1 MLGGSVRTYM
11 SNGSFLETSH
21 RMWHE
26 ALRASRAGSPVLI
39 IGETGAGKEVLARY
53 IHEKSK
59 GGRGDGF
66 VALNCAAIPE
76 KLFESE
82 LFGHT
87 KGSFT
92 GADKDKAGLIEA
104 ADGGTLFLDEVEE
117 MPVPMQVKLLRAI
130 EQKEY
135 RRIGET
141 DVRKS
146 DFRLICA
153 TNKNL
158 HELVR
163 EGRFR
168 KDLYY
173 RINVIEIVVPPL
185 RERMD
190 DIPVFVE
197 YFIHQ
202 FTKKEVKVS
211 VNVMERFL
219 CYTWPGNIRELRN
232 VIESSVLR
240 LGEDEKTLELEHL
253 PSNKFEDCSLYNNG
267 IISLR
272 EREKCF
278 RSILI
283 REAMNSNRGDYR
295 KVMDELHVTKDM
307 IYRAIR
313 KFAKRT
319 DKW

>member
-1 MLGGSVRTYM
+1 M
-11 SNGSFLETSH
+11 
-21 RMWHE
+21 
-26 ALRASRAGSPVLI
+26 ADSPVLI
-39 IGETGAGKEVLARY
+39 MGETGAGKEVLARY
-53 IHEKSK
+53 IHGNSK
-59 GGRGDGF
+59 RGKDGEF
-66 VALNCAAIPE
+66 IALNCAAIPE
-76 KLFESE
+76 SLFESE

-117 MPVPMQVKLLRAI
+117 MPASMQVKLLRAI

-153 TNKNL
+153 TNKDLN
-158 HELVR
+158 EMVQ

-173 RINVIEIVVPPL
+173 RINVIQIIVPPL

-190 DIPVFVE
+190 EIPIFVE

-240 LGEDEKTLELEHL
+240 LGEEEKTLELRHL
-253 PSNKFEDCSLYNNG
+253 PSNKFEGCPLYNNS
-267 IISLR
+267 IMSLR

-295 KVMDELHVTKDM
+295 KVMDELRVTKDM

-319 DKW
+319 DK

>member
-1 MLGGSVRTYM
+1 MRGIDTRALFSVT
-11 SNGSFLETSH
+11 SSLDTSH
-21 RMWHE
+21 QIYRE
-26 ALRASRAGSPVLI
+26 ALRASMADSPVLI
-39 IGETGAGKEVLARY
+39 MGETGAGKEVLARY
-53 IHEKSK
+53 IHGNSK
-59 GGRGDGF
+59 RGEDGEF
-66 VALNCAAIPE
+66 IALNCAAISE
-76 KLFESE
+76 NLFESE

-117 MPVPMQVKLLRAI
+117 MPASMQVKLLRAI

-153 TNKNL
+153 TNKDLN
-158 HELVR
+158 EMVQ

-173 RINVIEIVVPPL
+173 RINVIQIIVPPL

-190 DIPVFVE
+190 EIPIFVE

-219 CYTWPGNIRELRN
+219 CYTWPGNIRVEERN
-232 VIESSVLR
+232 
-240 LGEDEKTLELEHL
+240 
-253 PSNKFEDCSLYNNG
+253 
-267 IISLR
+267 
-272 EREKCF
+272 
-278 RSILI
+278 
-283 REAMNSNRGDYR
+283 
-295 KVMDELHVTKDM
+295 
-307 IYRAIR
+307 
-313 KFAKRT
+313 
-319 DKW
+319 